1 VEGLG
6 EIGGGRGRGLE
17 LVEGID
23 SFLLCLDGK
32 HTFNC

>member
-1 VEGLG
+1 VGGLE

-23 SFLLCLDGK
+23 SFLLCLGGK
-32 HTFNC
+32 YKINY